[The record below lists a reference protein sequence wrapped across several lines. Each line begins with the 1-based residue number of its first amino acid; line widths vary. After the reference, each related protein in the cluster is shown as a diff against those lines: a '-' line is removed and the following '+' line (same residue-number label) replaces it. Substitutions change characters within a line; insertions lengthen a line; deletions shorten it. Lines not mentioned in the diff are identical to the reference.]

1 MAVSTLPQKLNELNN
16 AMQSMGVSPTNLV
29 RSHFKIDDLTAN
41 INRFKTEIIQLNNTI
56 QKFKYETE
64 KSITQLTFED
74 SYTFSKLLD
83 KIDQST
89 VKIEDFNSVL
99 SEITAIKDDLHDL
112 RIETENIQYGLD
124 CRTAVLE
131 MEIDE
136 LRPAL
141 DAKTENPNQKSD
153 LEIFNQI
160 LGNNYFLNFGGNNIF
175 LN

>member
-16 AMQSMGVSPTNLV
+16 AMQSMGVSPTNLAK
-29 RSHFKIDDLTAN
+29 SHFKIDDLTAN
-41 INRFKTEIIQLNNTI
+41 INRFKTEIMQLNNTI
-56 QKFKYETE
+56 QKFKRETE
-64 KSITQLTFED
+64 KSITQLTLED
-74 SYTFSKLLD
+74 SYTFSKLSD
-83 KIDQST
+83 KIEST
-89 VKIEDFNSVL
+89 IKIEDFNSVL

-112 RIETENIQYGLD
+112 RVETENIQNGLD
-124 CRTAVLE
+124 CRTSVLE

-136 LRPAL
+136 LRSAL

>member
-16 AMQSMGVSPTNLV
+16 AMQSMGVSPTNLA

-41 INRFKTEIIQLNNTI
+41 LNRFKTEIIQLNNTI
-56 QKFKYETE
+56 QKLKRETD
-64 KSITQLTFED
+64 KSITQLTLED
-74 SYTFSKLLD
+74 SYTFSKLSD
-83 KIDQST
+83 KIDQS
-89 VKIEDFNSVL
+89 VIKIEDFNSIL

-112 RIETENIQYGLD
+112 QMGTENIQNSLD
-124 CRTAVLE
+124 CRTSVLE

-136 LRPAL
+136 LRSAL